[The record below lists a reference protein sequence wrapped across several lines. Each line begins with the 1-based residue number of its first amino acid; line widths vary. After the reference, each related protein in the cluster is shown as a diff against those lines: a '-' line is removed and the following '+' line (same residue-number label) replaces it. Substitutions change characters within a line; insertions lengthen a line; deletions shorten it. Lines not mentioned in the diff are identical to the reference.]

1 MKDGPSILGPKKN
14 GTAVIIEDGIAKMPD
29 RSCFAGSVATGER
42 LFNTLYKTMS
52 LGVVE
57 ASRLLSLQPA
67 STIGMDGDVGSIE
80 VGKKADLLII
90 NEEGKIEK
98 IYKEGVEIKDNSG
111 FIAQAERQCVNSRIQ
126 GSAASM
132 TKQAM
137 LDIYNDSKLRN
148 LGFKLL
154 ISVHD
159 ELIGECPLENRDEVA
174 NRLSEVMRNAAATK
188 CSVPFKSDAD
198 ISTCWYINEYVALVE
213 DEFSEKLQKG
223 MSEEEAFE
231 SECEERTE
239 STRGQLYEIL
249 REHLKTYKPQNVE
262 YIKSIY

>member
-1 MKDGPSILGPKKN
+1 MSSITRHGGFRVLGCVESGYLIDDMYVELIGDGMHLPPALLNFIFRFKRHDRIVVCSDSMRGAGMKDGPSILGPKKN

-98 IYKEGVEIKDNSG
+98 IYKEGVEIK
-111 FIAQAERQCVNSRIQ
+111 R
-126 GSAASM
+126 
-132 TKQAM
+132 
-137 LDIYNDSKLRN
+137 
-148 LGFKLL
+148 
-154 ISVHD
+154 
-159 ELIGECPLENRDEVA
+159 
-174 NRLSEVMRNAAATK
+174 
-188 CSVPFKSDAD
+188 
-198 ISTCWYINEYVALVE
+198 
-213 DEFSEKLQKG
+213 
-223 MSEEEAFE
+223 
-231 SECEERTE
+231 
-239 STRGQLYEIL
+239 
-249 REHLKTYKPQNVE
+249 
-262 YIKSIY
+262 